1 MNKVLKK
8 VRSRNI
14 KSNFKQFLSVIFIV
28 LLATMLFAG
37 FMTNSYTLNACVEN
51 YFEETN
57 LADLWVNT
65 DKVSAED
72 EAFFETNSTKFDK
85 RLQFETIAE
94 IEMLKKNSSASIYVY
109 EGKVSTPYIETG
121 KKGCL
126 IDKNVAKDQ
135 KIQAGFHDISFSY
148 VVNYQGTD
156 YTLDFVERLTGT
168 MSLDER
174 ANTYNSWT
182 IVIDKDLFLERV
194 KEKLAEKV
202 VGFDETLFDGI
213 AYNQILLKTDN
224 VEQTSAVI
232 KNYYE
237 SGATTSKLVYMHGR
251 EEVESVNLLK
261 EEVIQ
266 SQKMIYVFPVIFL
279 VVAILI
285 ILTTIDQLIMQ
296 EQKRIGILKACGV
309 PNKKILKHYSFYGA
323 ILCTIGAGLGVL
335 LGFLIIPEV
344 MFSRYAMIYSI
355 PEDYIKLQIPFGW
368 LAGLVVSMIVLGF
381 VVAFIRCYKI
391 LNKNPIECLRYNL
404 SASARKLK
412 KRNKKFKKKIP
423 ISLKMA
429 FRNIKMKPLRLV
441 MGAVGMA
448 GCVALLLSGFG
459 IADTLSKSLKNDLG
473 KVFDYDIS
481 STYSKAD
488 FKEKLAGDERIALV
502 EDYSRLYA
510 NIFVNDDTDK
520 VYVYQVAENSKFF
533 NKRLSGDDVCISK
546 TIADKFGLEVGDF
559 ISVSL
564 NDKTVKLMISST
576 IETSFKNGVF
586 VCKDLE
592 FEETFVSKGVWIKV
606 QESADSEKVAEFVNE
621 INGTN
626 TALTIEEE
634 KENVKD
640 RIMSTST
647 MTKTIKVFGIL
658 LAVVVLLNFIFLI
671 LKERV
676 TEIAT
681 LKVIGQNSLQISIA
695 VFIEVFIMA
704 GIGTILGMIFGYP
717 LMLLILAVNKVELLN
732 YIASIKFISFLAT
745 FFIILF
751 TIFVVLF
758 VCFMKIK
765 KVNMAESL
773 KSVE

>member
-28 LLATMLFAG
+28 LLATMLFSG
-37 FMTNSYTLNACVEN
+37 FMTNSFTLKTCVDN
-51 YFEETN
+51 YFTETN

-72 EAFFETNSTKFDK
+72 EAFFEANTTKFDK

-94 IEMLKKNSSASIYVY
+94 IETLKINSSAGIYVY
-109 EGKVSTPYIETG
+109 EGKVSTPYIESG

-182 IVIDKDLFLERV
+182 VVIDKELFLERV

-202 VGFDETLFDGI
+202 VGFDENAFDGI
-213 AYNQILLKTDN
+213 AYNQILLKTDD
-224 VEQTSAVI
+224 VQETSKAI
-232 KNYYE
+232 KNYYD
-237 SGATTSKLVYMHGR
+237 SGATLSKLVYMHGR
-251 EEVESVNLLK
+251 EEVESVKLLN
-261 EEVIQ
+261 EEVEQ
-266 SQKMIYVFPVIFL
+266 SQKMIYVFPIIFL
-279 VVAILI
+279 VVAVLI
-285 ILTTIDQLIMQ
+285 ILTTIDQLIVQ
-296 EQKRIGILKACGV
+296 EQKKIGILKACGI

-323 ILCTIGAGLGVL
+323 ILCTIGAGLGVI
-335 LGFLIIPEV
+335 LGLVLIPEV
-344 MFSRYAMIYSI
+344 MFSRYGTIYSI
-355 PEDYIKLQIPFGW
+355 PEDYIKLQIPVWW
-368 LAGLVVSMIVLGF
+368 LVALTISMIILGF
-381 VVAFIRCYKI
+381 IVAFVRCYKI
-391 LNKNPIECLRYNL
+391 LNKNPIDCLRYNL
-404 SASARKLK
+404 TASAKKLK
-412 KRNKKFKKKIP
+412 KRKKKFKKMP

-459 IADTLSKSLKNDLG
+459 IGDTLSKSLKNDLG

-481 STYSKAD
+481 STYNKAD
-488 FKEKLAGDERIALV
+488 FKDKLLSDERIELV
-502 EDYSRLYA
+502 EDYSRVYA
-510 NIFVNDDTDK
+510 TLSVNLESDK
-520 VYVYQVAENSKFF
+520 VYVYQIAENSKIF
-533 NKRLSGDDVCISK
+533 KEQLIGDNVCISK

-592 FEETFVSKGVWIKV
+592 FEETFVSKGVWINTK
-606 QESADSEKVAEFVNE
+606 ESADSEKVAEFVNE

-626 TALTIEEE
+626 TALTINEE

-647 MTKTIKVFGIL
+647 MTKTIKVFGIM
-658 LAVVVLLNFIFLI
+658 LAVIVLLNFIFLI

-704 GIGTILGMIFGYP
+704 GIGMILGMILGVP
-717 LMLLILAVNKVELLN
+717 LMILILTVNKIELLN
-732 YIASIKFISFLAT
+732 YIISIKFISFLAT
-745 FFIILF
+745 FFIILI
-751 TIFVVLF
+751 TIFAVLF

>member
-14 KSNFKQFLSVIFIV
+14 KNNFKQFLSVIFIV
-28 LLATMLFAG
+28 LLATMLFSG
-37 FMTNSYTLNACVEN
+37 FMTNSYTLRSCVDN
-51 YFEETN
+51 YFTETN

-65 DKVSAED
+65 DNVSAED
-72 EAFFETNSTKFDK
+72 ELFFEENSTKYDK

-94 IEMLKKNSSASIYVY
+94 IELLKKNSSASIYVY

-148 VVNYQGTD
+148 VINYQGVD

-194 KEKLAEKV
+194 KEKLAEQV
-202 VGFDETLFDGI
+202 VGFDEASFEGVE
-213 AYNQILLKTDN
+213 YNQILLKTDN
-224 VEQTSAVI
+224 VEETSTKI

-237 SGATTSKLVYMHGR
+237 SGATSSKLIYMHGR
-251 EEVESVNLLK
+251 EEVESVNLLR

-266 SQKMIYVFPVIFL
+266 SQKMIYVFPIIFL
-279 VVAILI
+279 VVAVLI
-285 ILTTIDQLIMQ
+285 ILTTIDQLIVQ
-296 EQKRIGILKACGV
+296 EQKKIGILKACGV

-323 ILCTIGAGLGVL
+323 ILCTIGAGLGVFFGL
-335 LGFLIIPEV
+335 VLIPEV
-344 MFSRYAMIYSI
+344 MFSRYGMIYSI
-355 PEDYIKLQIPFGW
+355 PEDYIKLQIPVWW
-368 LAGLVVSMIVLGF
+368 LVALVLSMIVLGF
-381 VVAFIRCYKI
+381 IVALVRCYKI
-391 LNKNPIECLRYNL
+391 LNKNPIDCLKYNL
-404 SASARKLK
+404 TASAKKLK
-412 KRNKKFKKKIP
+412 KRKKKFKNMP

-459 IADTLSKSLKNDLG
+459 IGDTLSKSLKNDLG
-473 KVFDYDIS
+473 NVFNYDIS
-481 STYSKAD
+481 STYSNAD
-488 FKEKLAGDERIALV
+488 FKEKLANDSRIELF
-502 EDYSRLYA
+502 EDYSRVYA
-510 NIFVNDDTDK
+510 SISTNEDSDK
-520 VYVYQVAENSKFF
+520 AYVYQVAENSKIF
-533 NKRLSGDDVCISK
+533 KEQLSGEDVCVSK
-546 TIADKFGLEVGDF
+546 TIADKFGLKVGDF
-559 ISVSL
+559 IIISL
-564 NDKTVKLMISST
+564 QDKVVKLKISST
-576 IETSFKNGVF
+576 IETSFMSGVF
-586 VCKDLE
+586 VCKDLG
-592 FEETFVSKGVWIKV
+592 FDEEFVSKGVWINTKK
-606 QESADSEKVAEFVNE
+606 SADNEKVAEFVNE

-634 KENVKD
+634 KENVKS

-647 MTKTIKVFGIL
+647 MTKTIKVFGIM
-658 LAVVVLLNFIFLI
+658 LAVIVLLNFIFLI

-695 VFIEVFIMA
+695 VFIEVFVMA
-704 GIGTILGMIFGYP
+704 GIGMILGMIFGYP

-732 YIASIKFISFLAT
+732 YIVSIKFISFLAT

-751 TIFVVLF
+751 TIFAVLF

>member
-28 LLATMLFAG
+28 LLATMLFSG
-37 FMTNSYTLNACVEN
+37 FMTNSFTLKSCVDN
-51 YFEETN
+51 YFTETN

-65 DKVSAED
+65 DKVSTED
-72 EAFFETNSTKFDK
+72 EAFFEANTTKFDK

-94 IEMLKKNSSASIYVY
+94 IETLKINSSASIYVY
-109 EGKVSTPYIETG
+109 EGKVSTPYIESG

-182 IVIDKDLFLERV
+182 VVIDKELFLERV

-202 VGFDETLFDGI
+202 VGFDENLFEGI
-213 AYNQILLKTDN
+213 AYNQVLVKTDDAM
-224 VEQTSAVI
+224 QTSTTI
-232 KNYYE
+232 KNYYD
-237 SGATTSKLVYMHGR
+237 SGATLSKLVYMHGR
-251 EEVESVNLLK
+251 EEVESVKLLN
-261 EEVIQ
+261 EEVEQ
-266 SQKMIYVFPVIFL
+266 SQKMIYVFPIIFL
-279 VVAILI
+279 VVAVLI
-285 ILTTIDQLIMQ
+285 ILTTIDQLIVQ
-296 EQKRIGILKACGV
+296 EQKKIGILKACGI
-309 PNKKILKHYSFYGA
+309 PNKKILKHYSLYGA

-335 LGFLIIPEV
+335 FGLVLIPEV
-344 MFSRYAMIYSI
+344 MFSRYGMIYSI
-355 PEDYIKLQIPFGW
+355 PEDYIKLQIPFWW
-368 LAGLVVSMIVLGF
+368 LVALTISMIVLGF
-381 VVAFIRCYKI
+381 IVAFVRCYKI
-391 LNKNPIECLRYNL
+391 LNKNPIDCLRYNL
-404 SASARKLK
+404 TASAKKLK
-412 KRNKKFKKKIP
+412 KRKKKFKKMP

-459 IADTLSKSLKNDLG
+459 IGDTLSKSLKNDLG

-481 STYSKAD
+481 STYNKSD
-488 FKEKLAGDERIALV
+488 FKEKLLGDERIEFV
-502 EDYSRLYA
+502 EDYSRVYA
-510 NIFVNDDTDK
+510 TLSVDLESDK
-520 VYVYQVAENSKFF
+520 VYVYQIAENSKIF
-533 NKRLSGDDVCISK
+533 KEQLTGDNVCISK
-546 TIADKFGLEVGDF
+546 TIADKFGLEVGDS
-559 ISVSL
+559 ISVL
-564 NDKTVKLMISST
+564 LKDKSVKLVISST

-592 FEETFVSKGVWIKV
+592 FEETFVSKGVWINTK
-606 QESADSEKVAEFVNE
+606 ESADSEKVAEFVNE

-634 KENVKD
+634 KENVKG

-647 MTKTIKVFGIL
+647 MTKTIKVFGIM
-658 LAVVVLLNFIFLI
+658 LAVIVLLNFIFLI
-671 LKERV
+671 LKER
-676 TEIAT
+676 TIEIAT

-704 GIGTILGMIFGYP
+704 GIGMILGMILGVP
-717 LMLLILAVNKVELLN
+717 LMILILTVNKIELLN
-732 YIASIKFISFLAT
+732 YIISIKFVSFLAT
-745 FFIILF
+745 FFIILI
-751 TIFVVLF
+751 TIFAVLF
-758 VCFMKIK
+758 VCYLKIK